1 MKLSHVIA
9 TLEPLVRN
17 VRRRKKE
24 NPRKRKTVPVESRV
38 FAGLGCAGKYG
49 KNMLLI
55 VTKNYLINQKQNARY
70 SGALLAGRELHVT

>member
-9 TLEPLVRN
+9 TLEPLARN

-38 FAGLGCAGKYG
+38 FAGLGCAGEYDCG
-49 KNMLLI
+49 KQTI
-55 VTKNYLINQKQNARY
+55 LINQKQNARY